1 MKLISPEVWIKLF
14 PFWAIAVSLIAFYF
28 PYIFTGLKPQ
38 IVPLLSVVMFCM
50 GMTLTWKHFLAV
62 LKQPRIIFL
71 AVLAQYLVMPFT
83 AFWLA
88 KMLGLSKDQ
97 TIGLVLV
104 GTSAGGTASN
114 VICYLAKGNVALS
127 VLLTT
132 TSTLVAVVATPSITY
147 FYLHETVP
155 VPVWSMLTS
164 IFQIVLIPVLLG
176 TGINSLFSRGIA
188 LIRPVFPLTSSLVI
202 VLIIAI
208 IVAINAS
215 SLSQAGSIVVLA
227 VALHNSSGLLIG
239 YLIPRIL
246 GYDTQICRTVSIEV
260 GMQNSGLSVALA
272 IKYFSS
278 MTALPGAIF
287 SIWHNISGALL
298 ASYWGK
304 SRRSR

>member
-1 MKLISPEVWIKLF
+1 MKFLSPELWIKLF
-14 PFWAIAVSLIAFYF
+14 PFWAIAVSLIAFYYPHLF
-28 PYIFTGLKPQ
+28 ASLKPQ

-50 GMTLTWKHFLAV
+50 GMTLTWTHFLAV
-62 LKQPRIIFL
+62 LKQPKLIFL
-71 AVLAQYLVMPFT
+71 AVSAQYLVMPFT

-88 KMLGLSKDQ
+88 NILGLPKDQ

-104 GTSAGGTASN
+104 GASAGGTASN

-155 VPVWSMLTS
+155 VPILDMLTS

-188 LIRPVFPLTSSLVI
+188 LIRPLLPLVSSLVI

-215 SLSQAGSIVVLA
+215 TLSQVGPVVVLA
-227 VALHNSSGLLIG
+227 VVLHNISGLTLG
-239 YLIPRIL
+239 YLIPKL
-246 GYDTQICRTVSIEV
+246 FGYDTQICRTVSIEV

-304 SRRSR
+304 TRRSR